1 MISRRYKRACSHVG
15 VLQFCERLAFY
26 GLVGSLSIFLTR
38 EIKLSSAMASELGN
52 TFSAINYLSPLLG
65 AYLAET
71 QWGRYKT
78 IMYFCALYCVGMVMC
93 TISAHP
99 RIQSASLFFFG
110 LFGAVAIGS
119 GGIKPNVVVLGADQF
134 DPAVPEGNPR
144 CKCTSNHVSS

>member
-1 MISRRYKRACSHVG
+1 M
-15 VLQFCERLAFY
+15 LQFCERLAFY

-99 RIQSASLFFFG
+99 RIQSASLFFFS
-110 LFGAVAIGS
+110 FTRTC
-119 GGIKPNVVVLGADQF
+119 F
-134 DPAVPEGNPR
+134 
-144 CKCTSNHVSS
+144 